1 MAILDTLKL
10 ARALRDQAG
19 FSAQSAEATAAALG
33 SALGDAVATKAD
45 LDRAEGGLRA
55 EIERV
60 AVELRAEIER
70 VAAELRAEIAAV
82 KADVR
87 LLQWQVAIM
96 WALQIAILVKL
107 FVH

>member
-33 SALGDAVATKAD
+33 AALGDAVATKAD
-45 LDRAEGGLRA
+45 LDRVEGGLRA
-55 EIERV
+55 EIERLV
-60 AVELRAEIER
+60 AG
-70 VAAELRAEIAAV
+70 LRAEIAAV